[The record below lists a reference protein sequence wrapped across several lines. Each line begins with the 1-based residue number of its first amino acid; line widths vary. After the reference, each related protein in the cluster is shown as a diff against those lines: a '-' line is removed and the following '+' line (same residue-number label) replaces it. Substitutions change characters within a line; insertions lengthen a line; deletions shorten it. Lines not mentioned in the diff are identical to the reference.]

1 MTYEEKLEAKRE
13 RYAERA
19 QQKRAEATS
28 AYQSQKQIADMIP
41 MGQPILVG
49 HHSERRHRRD
59 LARIDRGM
67 RQSIDATAA
76 AERLEAKAASYGTHQ
91 ISSDDPAAVV
101 KLREQLVKL
110 EASRVTSKKVNAV
123 IRKAAKGIVMP
134 DYYTIIETLDVSDD
148 SKASLHSYARAFSRS
163 LPQLDL
169 ANLGANIRRIKKRI
183 ETLLAES
190 ARTEAEPVDGDGWRI
205 EEDKSDNRVR
215 FYFDERPSK
224 DVCRQMRSAGF
235 KWSPRAGAWQRQLNA
250 NGIHAARQMARE
262 LFGAEL

>member
-49 HHSERRHRRD
+49 HHSEGRHRRD

-101 KLREQLVKL
+101 KLREQLVQL
-110 EASRVTSKKVNAV
+110 EESRVTSKKVNAAM
-123 IRKAAKGIVMP
+123 RKAVKGIETP
-134 DYYTIIETLDVSDD
+134 DYHAIIETLDVSDN
-148 SKASLHSYARAFSRS
+148 SKASLRSYARAFNC

-169 ANLGANIRRIKKRI
+169 TNLGANIRRIKKRI
-183 ETLLAES
+183 ETLLAE
-190 ARTEAEPVDGDGWRI
+190 AVRTEAEPIEGDGWRI
-205 EEDKSDNRVR
+205 EEDKGDNRVR

-224 DVCRQMRSAGF
+224 DVCHKMRSAGF

-250 NGIHAARQMARE
+250 NGISAAQLVARE
-262 LFGAEL
+262 LFGAELG